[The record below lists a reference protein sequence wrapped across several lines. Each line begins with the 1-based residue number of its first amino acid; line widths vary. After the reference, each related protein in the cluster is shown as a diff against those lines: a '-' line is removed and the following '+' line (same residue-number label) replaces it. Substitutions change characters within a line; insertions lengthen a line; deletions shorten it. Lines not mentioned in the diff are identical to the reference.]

1 MKLKGMQGIRNLRLN
16 FRQQGNKIGFLLTVI
31 LLIAVMMTGCT
42 NVGINNSTPIAT
54 EIAEGLNI
62 LNLADDGPITLDPAT
77 AAESQSVS
85 YIVQIFSGLV
95 RLDENLQIIP
105 DIARTWDKSA
115 DGMTFTFHLHQDV
128 KFHDG
133 KPVTASDFKYSWER
147 ALNPETGSLTAQTY
161 LNDIV
166 GATDILSG
174 GETQLSGVQVLDDYT
189 LQVTIDA
196 PKQYFLQK
204 MAYPTAFVVD
214 QSNISSGDTW
224 WRQPNGTGPFK
235 LEQWQQDEVIILAR
249 NDDYYGE
256 KARLDKVVFYLYSG
270 NSIELYQTGDIDVSY
285 VASAYMGLVTD
296 PANTISQELVVFPQ
310 LSFYYIGF
318 NTTVPPFDDT
328 NVRLA
333 FSYAVDKEKITTLSL
348 DNVVATAYGILPPDM
363 PGYDS
368 SLQGIPFDV
377 PKAKEL
383 IAASRY
389 GDVSQLPPI
398 TFTISGWG
406 GVIPDYIGG
415 ILEEWRH
422 NLGVEIKVRQLEPEV
437 YYYMLN
443 QEKDNLFSNGWIA
456 DYPDPQNF
464 LDILFRTGAANNTG
478 GYSNPELDS
487 LLERAAVEDDAE
499 NRLQMYREAEQIVV
513 HDAVLLPLFF
523 GENYVLVKP
532 YVKNYTLSPLGY
544 PLLTNINIQ
553 K

>member
-31 LLIAVMMTGCT
+31 LLIAVMITGCT
-42 NVGINNSTPIAT
+42 NVGINNSAPTAT

-235 LEQWQQDEVIILAR
+235 LEQWQQDEMIILAR

>member
-31 LLIAVMMTGCT
+31 LLIAVMITGCT
-42 NVGINNSTPIAT
+42 NVGINNSAPTAT

>member
-31 LLIAVMMTGCT
+31 LLIAVMITGCT

>member
-31 LLIAVMMTGCT
+31 LLIAVMMTGRT

-235 LEQWQQDEVIILAR
+235 LEQWQQDEMIILAR